1 MKIIH
6 FADLHIGSKFDR
18 MPDDIKTELNT
29 KLRNAFAKIIDYA
42 KVNKYILI
50 ATYYANKILELNIK
64 ENRENK
70 SKKLTK

>member
-1 MKIIH
+1 MGRCYN
-6 FADLHIGSKFDR
+6 DNYYTSL
-18 MPDDIKTELNT
+18 LQN
-29 KLRNAFAKIIDYA
+29 DYA

-64 ENRENK
+64 ENRENN